1 MAIQFFLQVLVLL
14 VLLANITAS
23 TCHRESK
30 EFTVQVNES
39 ALDESACY
47 LSSQGQACR
56 TLEYVMTKN
65 LADILQTLE
74 ASKLIINVTYNQTIR
89 NSFQASLPPSECIKE
104 IIIVGSNNAFINF
117 KNTSIIIQITQEKRA
132 RETNEVSNG
141 YCWSWVGL
149 GFALVAD
156 PSNELNDIDVFLPII
171 GMHVYYYLKIF
182 NCEFVSVSLTSEFP
196 RGIAINSNDFGNGFC
211 PILSFQLVNSTVI
224 ANNTFENCQHY
235 SVFENAVPEYMLD
248 FIAQN
253 CSIEI
258 SNNLFSNVT
267 DSLYYRPVISIIGH
281 SAGIIIQGNQF
292 IGNTMSFILI
302 DTFVLQNS
310 LVGNPCTW
318 CSVLENK
325 YQYNHFPPT
334 AREPILVKVVVDIV
348 NSTCPMKTLLH
359 QNSFE
364 NNTSTRLLHTE
375 VKSKYMQQV
384 TVTSLAVLNNSGT
397 SPLVTLKHE
406 GIISVILGSLTVE
419 RNIGLYKKDSE
430 SLERTIVYVKNAN
443 QSIIRDSTFQNNLG
457 TPLVF
462 ENEQF
467 HNDLCAI
474 RNLSFKANTGVYGGA
489 MSLYNVTFNS
499 SCESKILFEKNYA
512 VYGGA
517 LYLKDSPSLCVCPG
531 KCLTTLEFLDNRA
544 TAAGNSVY
552 FASSSQFECQNFSMK
567 DVGSAA
573 SSIVLHSGDL
583 RIFPGQNIIINI
595 SITDQFDQPSLCTTD
610 VSLYCEGQ
618 LYTCFDQDIKLSGP
632 DSVVLVQLPNTES
645 SLIDTNL
652 RLQSY
657 KHNDALDT
665 SLNLACKNS
674 NASIKI
680 GLKIYGNCSQGFF
693 YNSTLNVCKCAIK
706 TKHKLYVCSTV
717 LGAACVSHGY
727 WYGRVSNE
735 YVIARCK
742 YSECKMNN
750 AHCPSGIQSGSN
762 YFLLNGTQ
770 CSNRR
775 GGVLCRTC
783 AEHFVFSFLSIH
795 CIPEENCTSS
805 KAIAILFFAILFQ
818 ILITISLIFVVR
830 FKHSLG
836 CGFLYGP
843 MLFLAM
849 VNHIPLDDYSEYSTL
864 SSAVSIISSVAL
876 LNLELFGRIPWC
888 FFVSI
893 PKLYNYSLRV
903 LGPLTV
909 LLVLLGIT
917 ALVRWYPKCSVFEK
931 MRLQL
936 PQNFFRHWHASHW
949 LASPLKAMCILM
961 MLSFWSLADI
971 SINILTPTVLETQ
984 HYYSMYMVSIQPD
997 IIYFSHN
1004 EHLPLAIPALLVLLV
1019 VILPLVIILLSAP
1032 FLQRV
1037 INLIKIKPFLDE
1049 FQSCY
1054 KDKYRWYSGV
1064 YFVVWIA
1071 IVGMQGLP
1079 DSLLYTQTLFFILLC
1094 AQFLIKPYK
1103 SKLLNITDTLL
1114 LVDVNFLIA
1123 LFYNKVNN
1131 PLLSDKFLSFLIHA
1145 LIIVP
1150 FVCAILSPVCLLLIK
1165 YGVHDCVKGFWNKRK
1180 RGQELQQ
1187 PQGAQRE
1194 FELSHPEVPVQEV
1207 RVPDVSFST
1216 EREPLIAVV
1225 DYR

>member
-1 MAIQFFLQVLVLL
+1 MAIQFFLLVLVLL
-14 VLLANITAS
+14 ALLANTTAS

-39 ALDESACY
+39 ALDKSGCY
-47 LSSQGQACR
+47 LSSQGQACK
-56 TLEYVMTKN
+56 TLEYLMTQN
-65 LADILQTLE
+65 LADILKTLGN
-74 ASKLIINVTYNQTIR
+74 AKLIVNVTYNQTIG
-89 NSFQASLPPSECIKE
+89 NSFQVSLPPSKCIKE
-104 IIIVGSNNAFINF
+104 ISIVGSDKAFINF
-117 KNTSIIIQITQEKRA
+117 KNASISIRITQQEAK
-132 RETNEVSNG
+132 EVGNG

-149 GFALVAD
+149 GFAFVD
-156 PSNELNDIDVFLPII
+156 QPNELDNLFLPEIN
-171 GMHVYYYLKIF
+171 MQVSYNLKIF
-182 NCEFVSVSLTSEFP
+182 NCEFVSVSLSSELS
-196 RGIAINSNDFGNGFC
+196 RGVAINSNVFGNGFC
-211 PILSFQLVNSTVI
+211 PILNLDLINSTVI
-224 ANNTFENCQHY
+224 ANNTFENCQHNFVT
-235 SVFENAVPEYMLD
+235 VFEYAVLD
-248 FIAQN
+248 IVVQN

-267 DSLYYRPVISIIGH
+267 DSLYRPAISIRGG

-292 IGNTMSFILI
+292 IGNTMSFIVI
-302 DTFVLQNS
+302 DTYVYKLS

-325 YQYNHFPPT
+325 YQHNHYPPT
-334 AREPILVKVVVDIV
+334 AQEPILVKVVVDIV

-375 VKSKYMQQV
+375 VKSKYMQYV

-397 SPLVTLKHE
+397 SPLVTLKKHE
-406 GIISVILGSLTVE
+406 GNISVILGSLSVE
-419 RNIGLYKKDSE
+419 RNIGLYKKDNSE

-467 HNDLCAI
+467 RNDLCAM

-499 SCESKILFEKNYA
+499 SCKSKILFEKNYA

-544 TAAGNSVY
+544 TTAGNSVY

-645 SLIDTNL
+645 SVIDTNL

-742 YSECKMNN
+742 YSECKMDN
-750 AHCPSGIQSGSN
+750 APCPSGIQSGSN

-770 CSNRR
+770 CSKRR

-805 KAIAILFFAILFQ
+805 KAIAILLSAILFQ

-864 SSAVSIISSVAL
+864 SSAVSITSSVAL

-936 PQNFFRHWHASHW
+936 PQNFFQRWHASHW
-949 LASPLKAMCILM
+949 LASPLKAICILM

-971 SINILTPTVLETQ
+971 SINILTPTVLDTQ
-984 HYYSMYMVSIQPD
+984 HYSMYMVSIQPD
-997 IIYFSHN
+997 VTYFSHN

-1071 IVGMQGLP
+1071 IVGIQGLP
-1079 DSLLYTQTLFFILLC
+1079 DSMLYTQTLFFILLC

-1114 LVDVNFLIA
+1114 LVDLNFLIA
-1123 LFYNKVNN
+1123 LLYNKINE
-1131 PLLSDKFLSFLIHA
+1131 PLLTHTFSSLLIHA

-1150 FVCAILSPVCLLLIK
+1150 FACAVLFLIYLIFVK
-1165 YGVHDCVKGFWNKRK
+1165 YGVYGCIKGFLSRRK
-1180 RGQELQQ
+1180 RELELQQ
-1187 PQGAQRE
+1187 PQE
-1194 FELSHPEVPVQEV
+1194 VEHVSYPKVPVQEV
-1207 RVPDVSFST
+1207 HVPDDSSGL
-1216 EREPLIAVV
+1216 REPLIAIV